1 MNPNAAKKTTR
12 NITIY
17 SIFLRDPNPFHPH
30 VKKNTVTKNSF
41 GFRLGVAQEKYRRTL
56 WSKHENRDL
65 PCQPS
70 GSQETFFVVWIRV
83 VGGGLGGL
91 IRSVFRG
98 GHFGWREWDS
108 LYRYTYPKRVKESM
122 DGNNLPT
129 FTILYLEFF
138 VDPFWSFWEI
148 QPFFEAK
155 VIRDT
160 YGCGQ
165 PFRGF
170 QWQMKD

>member
-1 MNPNAAKKTTR
+1 MNPNAAKKTTLGTSPY
-12 NITIY
+12 IPPY
-17 SIFLRDPNPFHPH
+17 SSGTRILANPMW
-30 VKKNTVTKNSF
+30 KKTTVTKNSF

-56 WSKHENRDL
+56 RSKHENRDL

-91 IRSVFRG
+91 IRSVFKG

-138 VDPFWSFWEI
+138 VDPFRSFWEI
-148 QPFFEAK
+148 QPFFEAMRF
-155 VIRDT
+155 VIPMDVA
-160 YGCGQ
+160 
-165 PFRGF
+165 
-170 QWQMKD
+170 